1 MAEYPLFLF
10 FFFWLAGQ
18 MSILFFFI
26 YISGDRWWRV
36 IFLGKRSGFFS
47 LVEGSVS
54 AMGVMKNMWVEGRVV
69 STCTGRRRSS
79 VGTMNEK

>member
-1 MAEYPLFLF
+1 MPFYLGYDIVPMAEYPLFLF
-10 FFFWLAGQ
+10 FFLLALG
-18 MSILFFFI
+18 SNEYFVLFI

-54 AMGVMKNMWVEGRVV
+54 AMGVMKNMWVEGRVW
-69 STCTGRRRSS
+69 
-79 VGTMNEK
+79 